1 MANNAARPNDIRSV
15 ANDVNNICKKLQPP
29 LNTLVEGLLEES
41 RQTNTKN
48 SYTETWESINK
59 EVNGQCASAKT
70 LIGLKETPTGWG
82 ELHAKSVEYLQS
94 ILDGLPPP
102 TNSPQPTNSS
112 NNRNNELKTLKTLTE
127 TLKTLTETFTRERT
141 KAQKV
146 INAIVLQIKNYSN
159 SSPTR
164 EQQDRM
170 EQQLVKGA
178 EAASEQTQA
187 FAQLLKEFQ
196 AAQKEPISNSTPPP
210 PTSQPSLPIEA
221 SVGGGRQRKTRKQK
235 KRSHR
240 SRHRK
245 QSKKRYR

>member
-94 ILDGLPPP
+94 ILDGLP
-102 TNSPQPTNSS
+102 QPTNFS
-112 NNRNNELKTLKTLTE
+112 NNRNIELK

-164 EQQDRM
+164 EQQDSM